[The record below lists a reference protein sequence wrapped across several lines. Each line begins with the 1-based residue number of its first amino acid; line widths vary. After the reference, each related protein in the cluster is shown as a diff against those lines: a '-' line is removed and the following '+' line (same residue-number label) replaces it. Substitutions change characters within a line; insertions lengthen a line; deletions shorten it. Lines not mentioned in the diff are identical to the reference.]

1 MDKIGDFS
9 KQCEVTIKTLRYYDK
24 VGLLV
29 PDYIDNFT
37 GYRYYGPE
45 KVTEMRRI
53 TELKSV
59 GFTLKEIKKILSGD
73 TTVIQKKRQ
82 KLEQQLENLNKL
94 NLGEKKVMK
103 KDFNAE
109 FENDERVIG
118 RWEMI
123 GDNLPF
129 NEIYFLPNGEEYWI
143 FSWTKGY
150 LKISSEDGNMLC
162 PYTLKATYGENPLM
176 SVQYGESTWILKQT
190 DNKPYTKYEIG
201 RHDNIDLPFV
211 DDTNVI
217 GKWVSVD
224 FVKKVENFDPAKQS
238 WPSLFFKSIEFY
250 PNGEAGQIVGE
261 AISPWKIRWTKG
273 TTLVES
279 GDGTKA
285 PAYEIYTFDGMDYL
299 FLEWKSGDYTWGKRK
314 ARYYVFKRAD

>member
-1 MDKIGDFS
+1 SD
-9 KQCEVTIKTLRYYDK
+9 L
-24 VGLLV
+24 
-29 PDYIDNFT
+29 N
-37 GYRYYGPE
+37 
-45 KVTEMRRI
+45 
-53 TELKSV
+53 
-59 GFTLKEIKKILSGD
+59 
-73 TTVIQKKRQ
+73 
-82 KLEQQLENLNKL
+82 KLEQKL
-94 NLGEKKVMK
+94 NLEEKKIMSI
-103 KDFNAE
+103 DFNAD
-109 FENDERVIG
+109 FVNDEYVIG
-118 RWEMI
+118 HWEI
-123 GDNLPF
+123 INKEESKAPF
-129 NEIYFLPNGEEYWI
+129 DEIFFLPNGEKYWM

-285 PAYEIYTFDGMDYL
+285 PAYEIYNIDGTDYL
-299 FLEWKSGDYTWGKRK
+299 FIEWKSGDYVWGKRK